1 MNRLLE
7 LDAYL
12 DEVIEFGIGRTIR
25 RGAAQVRKGAMKAVE
40 SQDAQTRHKIASHL
54 KRRKAYTEGY
64 KKIGRDHKKILGDK
78 GSFVRGQLR
87 QSERTG
93 TIGAKT
99 VGTLRGADRRIYKAG
114 SKEGQKRVRQIIT
127 RKASGKAGI
136 SKKFAKKTAK
146 EFKPAQRQEAI
157 FQKGLKRQRQS
168 GKRNAIK
175 RSAAQDRAQRIAV
188 QG

>member
-12 DEVIEFGIGRTIR
+12 DEVIEFGIGRMVR
-25 RGAAQVRKGAMKAVE
+25 RGASQVRKGAMKAVE

-54 KRRKAYTEGY
+54 KRRKEWKQGVG
-64 KKIGRDHKKILGDK
+64 KL
-78 GSFVRGQLR
+78 RGPSGKFNVDALPRAVKLR
-87 QSERTG
+87 TSERTG
-93 TIGAKT
+93 TLGSKA
-99 VGTLRGADRRIYKAG
+99 VGTLRGSDARIYKAG
-114 SKEGQKRVRQIIT
+114 SPEGQKRVRQIISK
-127 RKASGKAGI
+127 RAAGKAGP

-146 EFKPAQRQEAI
+146 EFKPAVRQEAK
-157 FQKGLKRQRQS
+157 FQKGLKRQRQR